1 MNDTLPS
8 ATIVLL
14 SLDVTEKEL
23 VPGEMIK
30 WLMPRKVLD
39 RRLQTSRS
47 WTSVG
52 TSRNLMSDSVD
63 FLNVCVEVAH
73 Y

>member
-14 SLDVTEKEL
+14 SLDVMEKEL

-30 WLMPRKVLD
+30 WLMPRKVID

-52 TSRNLMSDSVD
+52 TSRNLMSNSVD

>member
-14 SLDVTEKEL
+14 SLDVMEKEL

-30 WLMPRKVLD
+30 WLMPRKVID

-52 TSRNLMSDSVD
+52 TSRNLMSGSVD